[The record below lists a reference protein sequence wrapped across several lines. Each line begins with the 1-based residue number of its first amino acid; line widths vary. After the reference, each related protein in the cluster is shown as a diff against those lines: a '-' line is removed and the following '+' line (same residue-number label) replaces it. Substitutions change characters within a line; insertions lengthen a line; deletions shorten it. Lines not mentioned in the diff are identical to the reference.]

1 MSALANTAIEN
12 SRHAVLRPRRLCVA
26 CLFLLAGCLVGSA
39 RLLAQNP
46 CDSTLKRSAAPSPY
60 AYGLR
65 QDRCEGVY
73 AREVAGE
80 TLLLVS
86 YTEWF
91 EDFVALSDGRLNL
104 EWRAPGNEET
114 LLRAY
119 SLRPHLYYRMD
130 ALRSPG
136 ATSYSWPTDVL
147 AALKVGKPDL
157 GVVAMTNA
165 LAGGTKRQVYL
176 PLRIGPPSSPG
187 RAPNRQIILWS
198 DTELSEVY
206 LSVALVEPGGRSQPY
221 LRQNK
226 ALGYGFYPA
235 GRGITVAL
243 PEMKTKGI
251 YRVEVGATL
260 RQGGSSTASFWLYQ
274 SGE

>member
-1 MSALANTAIEN
+1 
-12 SRHAVLRPRRLCVA
+12 VLFSC
-26 CLFLLAGCLVGSA
+26 FVGSA
-39 RLLAQNP
+39 GRLQAQNP
-46 CDSTLKRSAAPSPY
+46 CDSTLKQTAAPSPY
-60 AYGLR
+60 AYVLR

-86 YTEWF
+86 YTDWF
-91 EDFVALSDGRLNL
+91 EDFVARGDGRLNL
-104 EWRAPGNEET
+104 EWRAPGNEEI

-130 ALRSPG
+130 ALRPPG

-147 AALKVGKPDL
+147 AALKVGKTDL
-157 GVVAMTNA
+157 GVVAMTDV
-165 LAGGTKRQVYL
+165 LVGGTKHQMYL
-176 PLRIGPPSSPG
+176 PLRISQASTG
-187 RAPNRQIILWS
+187 RTPNRQIILWS

-206 LSVALVEPGGRSQPY
+206 LSVVFVEPGGRSQPY